1 MILRSRIQ
9 IALAGLTAVLVMA
22 AGCGDRVPTGVD
34 LRPEG
39 GLKVGSVAHVLALP
53 SRGHIGQNSRII
65 DARGGSVDFGIGR
78 VVFPAGALARPTLI
92 TAVTANATRA
102 VTFSPHGLVF
112 PAEAQPELHLKTSG
126 IPTPFESLRIIY
138 VNPNGYIA
146 EILPTAIDVS
156 TGTAVSAISHFST
169 YAMGSH

>member
-1 MILRSRIQ
+1 MIRLSRIQ
-9 IALAGLTAVLVMA
+9 TVLAGLAAVLVMA

-39 GLKVGSVAHVLALP
+39 GLKVGSVAHALIAP
-53 SRGHIGQNSRII
+53 SRSHIRESSRII

-78 VVFPAGALARPTLI
+78 IVFPAGALAQPTLI
-92 TAVTANATRA
+92 TAVTADATRA
-102 VTFSPHGLVF
+102 VTFSPHGIVF
-112 PAEAQPELHLKTSG
+112 PAEARPELRLGISG
-126 IPTPFESLRIIY
+126 IPTPLENLRIIY
-138 VNPNGYIA
+138 IDANGYIA
-146 EILPTAIDVS
+146 EILPTAIDIS